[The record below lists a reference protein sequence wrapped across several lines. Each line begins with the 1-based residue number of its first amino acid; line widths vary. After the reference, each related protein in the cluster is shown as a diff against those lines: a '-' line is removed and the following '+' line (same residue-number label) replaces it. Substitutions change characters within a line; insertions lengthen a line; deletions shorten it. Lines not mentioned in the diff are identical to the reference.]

1 MAGAHGFEAPVHLL
15 ALRLH
20 RRGESLPRGLL
31 IGLKFE
37 FSLDLVE
44 VPIEHR
50 PVRVMPV
57 PLVLRRWPV
66 RRRRRRIG
74 GEAGSGRQRSDDKQ
88 RGGGGCADTRGRTRE
103 RGHIFSCQKFACAVC
118 TSDWTTQLAAYSPS
132 PPVRLYPNVSQS
144 DAAGRRAARTAPG

>member
-50 PVRVMPV
+50 RVMVMPV

-66 RRRRRRIG
+66 RGRRRRIG

-88 RGGGGCADTRGRTRE
+88 RGGGGGGGTRGRTRE
-103 RGHIFSCQKFACAVC
+103 TGQNFSCPKVGCGVGK
-118 TSDWTTQLAAYSPS
+118 S
-132 PPVRLYPNVSQS
+132 
-144 DAAGRRAARTAPG
+144 